1 MDEIL
6 GFFDFIFPIVD
17 TSSIRLLKKF
27 RVALCLVLYM
37 VSMATA
43 IANDVVLSGVVIR
56 VMDGDTVE
64 LQTPQMQS
72 VHIRL
77 AGIDAP
83 EKNQDFGQ
91 RAKQELTRLCFR
103 QPTQADVRAL
113 DRYGR
118 TVARVRCNG
127 VDAASKLLSGGLAW
141 HFSRYA
147 ATQPKKEAD
156 DDREAQEMAKMSHQ
170 GLWSMPNP
178 KAPWDWRA
186 MQKSSSPP

>member
-1 MDEIL
+1 MLACRYLLNL
-6 GFFDFIFPIVD
+6 GIENIFRAAYGLVVCFACV
-17 TSSIRLLKKF
+17 TST
-27 RVALCLVLYM
+27 VAN
-37 VSMATA
+37 ST
-43 IANDVVLSGVVIR
+43 VLSGVVIR
-56 VMDGDTVE
+56 IVDGDTIE
-64 LQTPQMQS
+64 LQTADMQS
-72 VHIRL
+72 VNIRL

-103 QPTQADVRAL
+103 QRSEADVRAQ

-127 VDAASKLLSGGLAW
+127 VDAASKMLSVGLAW

-147 ATQPKKEAD
+147 STQPKQEAD
-156 DDREAQEMAKMSHQ
+156 DDREAQETAKQLHQ

-186 MQKSSSPP
+186 IQKSSSPP